1 MKKDALNKTID
12 GETNATNNANRAEEK
27 ESRNTGLSND

>member
-12 GETNATNNANRAEEK
+12 GDTNENNNLNKAEEK
-27 ESRNTGLSND
+27 DSRNTGLSND